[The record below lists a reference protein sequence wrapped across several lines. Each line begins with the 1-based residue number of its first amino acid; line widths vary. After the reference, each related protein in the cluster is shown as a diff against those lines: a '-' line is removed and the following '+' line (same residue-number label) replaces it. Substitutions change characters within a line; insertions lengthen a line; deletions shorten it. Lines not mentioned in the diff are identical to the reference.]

1 MESYAVRQSLRGSI
15 GDIILTLLGSVVA
28 GGLAYGLWA
37 MGEDP
42 AQSPEIQPLLPLGAL
57 LLLAVCG
64 ALLIAVLYLI
74 IRGVRRT
81 PVVTV
86 DRRGITLGPAKVGGR
101 PRFYP
106 WAHVVQLRIYTL
118 YAGSATDEMPPTHVT
133 YLQVDAADGTSER
146 RDTPAGRI
154 DWGDLPTAMREI
166 APQVPVQ
173 DEGILPRRLDEFD
186 GW

>member
-1 MESYAVRQSLRGSI
+1 MESYAVRQSLRGSL
-15 GDIILTLLGSVVA
+15 GAIILTLLGSVVA
-28 GGLAYGLWA
+28 AALAYGLWSMRA
-37 MGEDP
+37 DP
-42 AQSPEIQPLLPLGAL
+42 AQSPGIRPLLTLGAP

-64 ALLIAVLYLI
+64 VLLLTALYLI

-86 DRRGITLGPAKVGGR
+86 DRRGITLGPATVGGR

-106 WAHVVQLRIYTL
+106 WAHVARLRIYTL
-118 YAGSATDEMPPTHVT
+118 YAGSATGEMPPTHVT

-146 RDTPAGRI
+146 RSTPEGRI
-154 DWGDLPTAMREI
+154 DWDELPTAMREI
-166 APQVPVQ
+166 APQVPIQ